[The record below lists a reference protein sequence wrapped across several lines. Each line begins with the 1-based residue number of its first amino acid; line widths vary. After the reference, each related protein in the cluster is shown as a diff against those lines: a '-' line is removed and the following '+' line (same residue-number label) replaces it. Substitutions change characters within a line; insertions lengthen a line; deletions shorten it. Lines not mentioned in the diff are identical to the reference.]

1 MHFWRKEYFKTL
13 KDAAAA
19 ARAVP
24 EWKAY
29 AEFCEQYERGLRR
42 EAFLVLERFISFLEG
57 SPVMARRS
65 FVSWLSH
72 QADGCEGRHM
82 LVPYPL
88 QVRIVEPTLV
98 EWAEVEPDCSEPHLW
113 LGGYE
118 HLKRAV
124 ELAPHDHIAKRTLI
138 GTILNRVGFDAHEL
152 PAGYLGDAVVD
163 LAALNEAEMLLA
175 SCSSE
180 EPGGLAAE
188 IVELRERI
196 KHHLRATGL

>member
-1 MHFWRKEYFKTL
+1 MSSAPRTIRRNTLDTWPSRSNRQPREPSLCSTLAEGVWHKLRAGRRGKSGDSGVRLSKEPCYRYGSMPMHFWRKEYFKTL

-98 EWAEVEPDCSEPHLW
+98 
-113 LGGYE
+113 
-118 HLKRAV
+118 
-124 ELAPHDHIAKRTLI
+124 
-138 GTILNRVGFDAHEL
+138 
-152 PAGYLGDAVVD
+152 
-163 LAALNEAEMLLA
+163 
-175 SCSSE
+175 
-180 EPGGLAAE
+180 
-188 IVELRERI
+188 
-196 KHHLRATGL
+196 